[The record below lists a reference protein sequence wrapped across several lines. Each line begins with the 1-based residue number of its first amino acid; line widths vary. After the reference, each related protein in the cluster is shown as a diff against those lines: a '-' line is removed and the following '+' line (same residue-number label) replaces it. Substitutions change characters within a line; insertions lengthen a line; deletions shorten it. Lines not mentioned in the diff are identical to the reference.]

1 MAGHLKT
8 KASDH
13 INPENLDYSNVN
25 LYISH
30 LSNKTNIVAFL
41 FLVLEKIFF

>member
-1 MAGHLKT
+1 MTRREVNHSLP

-30 LSNKTNIVAFL
+30 LSNKTN
-41 FLVLEKIFF
+41 KSN